1 MKSVLVT
8 GVSAGIGKALT
19 GLYLERGYQ
28 VCGMSRRPPGEL
40 AAHPNMHF
48 AACDMRN
55 LHQAQET
62 TGRLLDQVDHAPPE
76 IVFLNAGKFGDAPRL
91 AHETTLSQF
100 KDVLA
105 LNLIANKAVL
115 DVCFSR
121 AKKPQ
126 CIVISSSI
134 SAIRPRAGMLSY
146 AVSKAAL
153 NTLAQVYRQE
163 HPDVFFA
170 VLGLCSVDTA
180 LASTVRAVGPTFPE
194 LFSLRDRAM
203 QPGYLA
209 SAKDRAIHV
218 AAVVDQRDR
227 LGVVSGQFHE
237 IRNLIPFLA

>member
-1 MKSVLVT
+1 MKSILVT
-8 GVSAGIGKALT
+8 GVSAGIGKALAR
-19 GLYLERGYQ
+19 LYLERGYQ

-40 AAHPNMHF
+40 AGHPNMHF

-55 LHQAQET
+55 LHEAQEVAS
-62 TGRLLDQVDHAPPE
+62 RLLDQVGHAPPE

-91 AHETTLSQF
+91 AHETTPSQF
-100 KDVLA
+100 EDVLA
-105 LNLIANKAVL
+105 LNLLANKAIL
-115 DVCFSR
+115 DVCFTR
-121 AKKPQ
+121 AKKPE

-163 HPDVFFA
+163 NPEVFFA
-170 VLGLCSVDTA
+170 VLGLCSVDTD
-180 LASTVRAVGPTFPE
+180 LAAAVRKAGPSFPE
-194 LFSLRDRAM
+194 LCALRERVL
-203 QPGYLA
+203 QPGYLV
-209 SAKDRAIHV
+209 SAQDRAVHV

-237 IRNLIPFLA
+237 IRELIPLLA